1 MNPPQRISYGRT
13 RRRRAHH
20 ALTGVTPGLD
30 PVSGM
35 PKMHHRVSIQSGYVR
50 PGLTIQ
56 VAKLG
61 IGAPKKRKKLG
72 DEGGGN

>member
-1 MNPPQRISYGRT
+1 
-13 RRRRAHH
+13 
-20 ALTGVTPGLD
+20 
-30 PVSGM
+30 
-35 PKMHHRVSIQSGYVR
+35 MHHRVSIQSGYVR

-72 DEGGGN
+72 GEGGGN

>member
-1 MNPPQRISYGRT
+1 
-13 RRRRAHH
+13 
-20 ALTGVTPGLD
+20 
-30 PVSGM
+30 M

-72 DEGGGN
+72 GEGGGN

>member
-20 ALTGVTPGLD
+20 ALVGTVPGLD

-35 PKMHHRVSIQSGYVR
+35 PKMHHRVSMQSGYVR

-61 IGAPKKRKKLG
+61 IGAPKKRKKVGG
-72 DEGGGN
+72 DDAAN